1 MPQPL
6 RAQLLPQ
13 PRTATDLLIELD
25 HVQIAAPAGSVAQAR
40 RFYGELVGLEEIE
53 RPETMGGEGVW
64 FALGE
69 RELHV
74 GTTDEFSPALKA
86 HPALRLGL
94 DSELDALARGLE
106 RAGVEIVWDERLP
119 GARRFYA
126 SDPWGNRVEFLVRR
140 I

>member
-1 MPQPL
+1 V
-6 RAQLLPQ
+6 
-13 PRTATDLLIELD
+13 DE
-25 HVQIAAPAGSVAQAR
+25 AR

-53 RPETMGGEGVW
+53 RPQTRGGEGAW
-64 FALGE
+64 FRLGN

-74 GTTDEFSPALKA
+74 GTTDEFNPALKA
-86 HPALRLGL
+86 HPALRLGS
-94 DSELDALARGLE
+94 DGELDALARRLE

-126 SDPWGNRVEFLVRR
+126 ADRWGNRLEFLVRR

>member
-1 MPQPL
+1 VE
-6 RAQLLPQ
+6 A
-13 PRTATDLLIELD
+13 
-25 HVQIAAPAGSVAQAR
+25 AR

-86 HPALRLGL
+86 HPALRLGS
-94 DSELDALARGLE
+94 DGQLDALARRLE
-106 RAGVEIVWDERLP
+106 QAGVEITWDDRLP

-126 SDPWGNRVEFLVRR
+126 PDPGGNRVEFLARR
-140 I
+140 RT